1 MNKKAWIGLLGMSM
15 AVSLLTSCYD
25 DKGNYDYISE
35 DEAAKVVLG
44 SLEGTTVKANE
55 VLHITPDIKGDDNGK
70 FSYLWYTLTDADYDV
85 KRDTLSQERE
95 LNVPINLKEG
105 KYYLYYKVTN
115 EENGVFRS
123 VSAPLTVTAT
133 DVTSGWYVMKEIEGG
148 VDFDYHS
155 LSGKSDKQNFLT
167 ASLGMSPLA
176 GTPVGMLYQ
185 QGDYGNE
192 TVNPDGTT
200 TKEDGLSA
208 LHVMTNKDYITLN
221 ASDFSL
227 LKDLQSQFY
236 EEPEKVNF
244 TALYKHDFMGNGLVN
259 NGDVHLMGSTIG
271 KWGYKM
277 AGDFKLYPHIV
288 PGYTGIYGYDYKN
301 NRMIGYDA
309 FEGAFADLG
318 DWSGVPN
325 TELQDSSMTVIDV
338 VPHVSS
344 YSTDFYVVC
353 KSGITG
359 ICYVSQYNFF
369 DPYLM
374 SVDYFEMPSS
384 SLLMKATIM
393 AAPEIASVIYFADGN
408 KLYMHRI
415 ATGEDRL
422 VKTFAE
428 GENIS
433 FIKNVS
439 GTEADESSFNDI
451 VVITNATVGYNVYR
465 FPLVGSAGELNTD
478 VQPAMTGTGKASYL
492 MFRQE

>member
-1 MNKKAWIGLLGMSM
+1 MNKKVFMGLLGI
-15 AVSLLTSCYD
+15 SLAASFLTSCYD

-44 SLEGTTVKANE
+44 NLESATVKANE
-55 VLHITPDIKGDDNGK
+55 VLHITPDIKGDENGK
-70 FSYLWYTLTDADYDV
+70 FSYLWYTLTNAEYNV
-85 KRDTLSQERE
+85 KRDTLSKERE

-148 VDFDYHS
+148 VDFDYFS
-155 LSGKSDKQNFLT
+155 LSGKSDKQNFMT
-167 ASLGMSPLA
+167 ASLGMEPLA
-176 GTPVGMLYQ
+176 GTPVAMLYQ
-185 QGDYGNE
+185 KGDYGNE
-192 TVNPDGTT
+192 TENPDGTT

-208 LHVMTNKDYITLN
+208 LHVMTSKDYITLN
-221 ASDFSL
+221 ASDFGL
-227 LKDLQSQFY
+227 LKDLQHQFY

-244 TALYKHDFMGNGLVN
+244 MALYQHDFMGNGLIN
-259 NGDVHLMGSTIG
+259 DGEVHQMGSTIG
-271 KWGYKM
+271 KWGYKL
-277 AGDFKLYPHIV
+277 AGDFKLFSHIV

-309 FEGAFADLG
+309 FQGAFADLS
-318 DWSGVPN
+318 DFSGTPN
-325 TELQDSSMTVIDV
+325 TELQDSNMVVRDV
-338 VPHVSS
+338 LPHVGG
-344 YSTDFYVVC
+344 YSTKFYVVC
-353 KSGITG
+353 KSGNTG
-359 ICYVSQYNFF
+359 KCYVSQYSFF

-393 AAPEIASVIYFADGN
+393 TSPEIASVIYFADGN
-408 KLYMHRI
+408 KLYMHRV

-433 FIKNVS
+433 YIKNIS

-451 VVITNATVGYNVYR
+451 VVITNTAAGYNVYR
-465 FPLVGSAGELNTD
+465 FPMVGSAGELNVD
-478 VQPAMTGTGKASYL
+478 AKPAMTGTGKASYL

>member
-1 MNKKAWIGLLGMSM
+1 MNKKIFMGLLGISL
-15 AVSLLTSCYD
+15 ATSLLTSCYD

-55 VLHITPDIKGDDNGK
+55 VLHITPDIKGDENGK
-70 FSYLWYTLTDADYDV
+70 FSYLWYTLTDAEYNV

-123 VSAPLTVTAT
+123 VSAPLVVTAT

-148 VDFDYHS
+148 VDFDYYS
-155 LSGKSDKQNFLT
+155 LSGKSDKQNFMT
-167 ASLGMSPLA
+167 ASLGLQPMA
-176 GTPVGMLYQ
+176 GTPVAMLYQ
-185 QGDYGNE
+185 KGDYGNE
-192 TVNPDGTT
+192 TENPDGTT

-208 LHVMTNKDYITLN
+208 LHVMTSKDYITLN
-221 ASDFSL
+221 ASDFGL
-227 LKDLQSQFY
+227 LKDLQNQFY

-244 TALYKHDFMGNGLVN
+244 TSLFENEIMHQGLIN
-259 NGDVHLMGSTIG
+259 DGDVHLMGATIG

-277 AGDFKLYPHIV
+277 AGDFKLNPHV
-288 PGYTGIYGYDYKN
+288 AQGYSGIYGYDYKN

-309 FEGAFADLG
+309 FGGAFADLT
-318 DWSGVPN
+318 DFSGMSN
-325 TELQDSSMTVIDV
+325 TELQDSNMVVRDL
-338 VPHVSS
+338 VPHV
-344 YSTDFYVVC
+344 DGVQANFYLVC
-353 KSGITG
+353 KSGNTG
-359 ICYVSQYNFF
+359 KCYVSQYGFF
-369 DPYLM
+369 FNYLM

-393 AAPEIASVIYFADGN
+393 TSPEIASVIYFADGN
-408 KLYMHRI
+408 KLYMHRV

-433 FIKNVS
+433 YIKKVS
-439 GTEADESSFNDI
+439 GTETDESSFNDI
-451 VVITNATVGYNVYR
+451 VVITNTAAGYNVYR
-465 FPLVGSAGELNTD
+465 FPMVGSAGELKTD
-478 VQPAMTGTGKASYL
+478 VSAAMSGTGKASYL